1 MVNLTKQ
8 IKLAVAKQRELLISL
23 QEETEW
29 DKILILKE
37 DLHFTEAHVTD
48 LREIMDRYK
57 NVDLDIP

>member
-1 MVNLTKQ
+1 MINLTKQ
-8 IKLAVAKQRELLISL
+8 IKLAVAKQRELLKAL

-48 LREIMDRYK
+48 LRDIMDQYK
-57 NVDLDIP
+57 DVDLDVP